1 MFKADL
7 ILFKKSFCFITICS
21 KAAPGSIS
29 LIFLMKYN
37 SVLGHAVK

>member
-21 KAAPGSIS
+21 KAAPGSI
-29 LIFLMKYN
+29 ILMNYN